1 MPRSQA
7 LHGLRGLRRSKDD
20 RRPAVER
27 SRWRYIVPVVAL
39 AAGGLF
45 GISAVTSNGT
55 DLRPA
60 TRDLVQVVRSGDQRV
75 KTKAAAVRRLQT
87 EVDKLSAQHTPGSA
101 RLAALQ
107 KQESTSAVAAGMTP
121 VSGSAVTVTLDDSH
135 RDLSTLPADTDPNW
149 LLVHQQDV
157 QGVVNALWQGGATA
171 MTVMDQRIISTS
183 AVRCVGNTLLL
194 QGRVYSPPFVIS
206 AMGDQKKL
214 HNALNK
220 DPAVSGYRDY
230 VPLVGLGY
238 SVRDTGDAHFAAYG
252 GSAQLRYATSPSGAT
267 GPVNSS
273 GPPSPSSPSSPSST
287 EGTK

>member
-7 LHGLRGLRRSKDD
+7 LHGLRMC
-20 RRPAVER
+20 RRPRPKAPR
-27 SRWRYIVPVVAL
+27 SRWRYVVPVVAL

-45 GISAVTSNGT
+45 GVSAVTSNGT

-75 KTKAAAVRRLQT
+75 KTKAAGVRRLQA
-87 EVDKLSAQHTPGSA
+87 EVDALSAQRAPGSS
-101 RLAALQ
+101 RLAQLQ
-107 KQESTSAVAAGMTP
+107 KQESSIAVAAGMTP
-121 VSGSAVTVTLDDSH
+121 VQGSAVTVTLDDSH

-171 MTVMDQRIISTS
+171 MTIMDQRIISTS

-214 HNALNK
+214 RNALQK
-220 DPAVSGYRDY
+220 DPAVSDYRDY

-238 SVRDTGDAHFAAYG
+238 SVSDKDDAHFAAYA
-252 GSAQLRYATSPSGAT
+252 GSAQLRYATSPAT
-267 GPVNSS
+267 
-273 GPPSPSSPSSPSST
+273 PSSPTGAPTSSNT
-287 EGTK
+287 EAPK

>member
-7 LHGLRGLRRSKDD
+7 LHALRGRRRSDGEG
-20 RRPAVER
+20 RPAAGR
-27 SRWRYIVPVVAL
+27 SRWTYVVPAVAL

-87 EVDKLSAQHTPGSA
+87 EVDRLSAQRTPGSSQ
-101 RLAALQ
+101 LAALQ
-107 KQESTSAVAAGMTP
+107 KQESSSAVAAGMTP
-121 VSGSAVTVTLDDSH
+121 VRGSAVTVTLDDSH
-135 RDLSTLPADTDPNW
+135 RELSTLPADTDPNW

-171 MTVMDQRIISTS
+171 MTIMDQRIISTS

-214 HNALNK
+214 RTALEK
-220 DPAVSGYRDY
+220 DSAVSDYRDY

-238 SVRDTGDAHFAAYG
+238 DVRDKDDAHFAAYG
-252 GSAQLRYATSPSGAT
+252 GSAQLRYATSPTTAT
-267 GPVNSS
+267 GT
-273 GPPSPSSPSSPSST
+273 SSPSST
-287 EGTK
+287 EGTE

>member
-7 LHGLRGLRRSKDD
+7 LHALRGLRRSNGD
-20 RRPAVER
+20 RRPAAGR
-27 SRWRYIVPVVAL
+27 SRWRYVVPAVAL
-39 AAGGLF
+39 VAGGLF

-87 EVDKLSAQHTPGSA
+87 EVDKLSAQRAPGSS

-107 KQESTSAVAAGMTP
+107 KQESVSAVAAGMTP
-121 VSGSAVTVTLDDSH
+121 VTGSTVTVTLDDSH

-157 QGVVNALWQGGATA
+157 QGVVNALWKGGATA
-171 MTVMDQRIISTS
+171 MTIMDQRIISTS

-214 HNALNK
+214 HSALAN

-238 SVRDTGDAHFAAYG
+238 SVRDNGDAHFAAYG
-252 GSAQLRYATSPSGAT
+252 GSAQLRYATSPS
-267 GPVNSS
+267 SS
-273 GPPSPSSPSSPSST
+273 ASPSSPSST

>member
-1 MPRSQA
+1 MPRSQV
-7 LHGLRGLRRSKDD
+7 LPGLRRPRGD
-20 RRPAVER
+20 RSDAPDMPSGRRTWWSYA
-27 SRWRYIVPVVAL
+27 VPVVAL
-39 AAGGLF
+39 AGGGLF
-45 GISAVTSNGT
+45 GVSAVTSHGT

-75 KTKAAAVRRLQT
+75 KAKAVVVRRLQG
-87 EVDKLSAQHTPGSA
+87 EVDTLSARRAPGSS
-101 RLAALQ
+101 RLGAVEAQ
-107 KQESTSAVAAGMTP
+107 ASVSAVAAGMTP
-121 VSGSAVTVTLDDSH
+121 VQGSAVTVTLDDSH

-157 QGVVNALWQGGATA
+157 QGVVNALWHGGATA
-171 MTVMDQRIISTS
+171 MTIMDQRIISTS

-214 HNALNK
+214 RGALQA

-238 SVRDTGDAHFAAYG
+238 SVQDRNGARFAAYG
-252 GSAQLRYATSPSGAT
+252 GSAQLRYATSPS
-267 GPVNSS
+267 
-273 GPPSPSSPSSPSST
+273 SPSSPTST